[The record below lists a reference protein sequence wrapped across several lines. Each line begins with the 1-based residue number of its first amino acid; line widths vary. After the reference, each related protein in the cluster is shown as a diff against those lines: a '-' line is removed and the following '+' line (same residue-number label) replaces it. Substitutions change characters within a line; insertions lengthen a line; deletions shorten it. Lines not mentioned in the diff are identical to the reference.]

1 MLYHFH
7 NLSIKKLGGCE
18 MWYKD
23 SNGNWCLV
31 SVDLIRSSDARHQ
44 LFWIKDEDGNWVPSS
59 SLNIIT
65 LP

>member
-1 MLYHFH
+1 
-7 NLSIKKLGGCE
+7 

-23 SNGNWCLV
+23 SSGNWCLV

-59 SLNIIT
+59 SLNIKY
-65 LP
+65 LKGRNKNEY

>member
-1 MLYHFH
+1 
-7 NLSIKKLGGCE
+7 

-31 SVDLIRSSDARHQ
+31 SVDLTRSSDARHQ

-59 SLNIIT
+59 SSNAYLKGRNRNEY
-65 LP
+65 

>member
-1 MLYHFH
+1 
-7 NLSIKKLGGCE
+7 
-18 MWYKD
+18 
-23 SNGNWCLV
+23 V